1 MIIRESILENLI
13 PDNLIDSFYQRIR
26 KLLDS
31 HKDKSH
37 PFIKKEL
44 ERIKDLN
51 GKIPE
56 KIKDLLK
63 ESVNF
68 ERGIDP

>member
-44 ERIKDLN
+44 EYLSTIKD
-51 GKIPE
+51 KH
-56 KIKDLLK
+56 K
-63 ESVNF
+63 
-68 ERGIDP
+68 